1 MMRDSHGILLSGS
14 FDALA
19 GKVIRI
25 GHMGANANIADM
37 TVTMAALSDT
47 LQTLGVP
54 LHGALDLLFLETFKD
69 LSAQK
74 P

>member
-1 MMRDSHGILLSGS
+1 MVFFFPVFLTCSREGY
-14 FDALA
+14 
-19 GKVIRI
+19 RI

-54 LHGALDLLFLETFKD
+54 LHGALDLLFLATFKD
-69 LSAQK
+69 LSSGSRN
-74 P
+74 